1 MLFFLS
7 PNNLRNKI
15 KYTFKKM
22 CILLYFQY
30 KIYTANLRSIYTVK
44 PFFKILLASTL
55 FLLFAAAVFVGYLLN
70 NKRILTNFV
79 IEQINNNL
87 NAELQVKNS
96 DVTIFQNFP
105 NVSLDLIGVSLQT
118 KTENIL
124 TANHLYFGF
133 NIKDILNKNYHIQII
148 TIDSATINLKID
160 ENGKSNLDIVKS
172 SKEQESN
179 NTNFLIDLEKVKLK
193 RVNFN
198 FNDLQSNQNYKTQI
212 KEAEFDGSFKNTEF
226 KLNVY
231 ADAFVNQITSSNVNF
246 VKGKNVVLK
255 ANIAVNNN
263 KKTYAFKNAELKINE
278 LDLLLNGLITG
289 KQVGSEVQL
298 DFDSKKISIASLFS
312 LLPIKIPAEVL
323 AYESKGNV
331 FFKGTVNGLI
341 SPVSNPKILVDFGVS
356 NGSIHNKKLNIKLNN
371 VSMVGKFNN
380 GAKQDLTTSL
390 LVLNNIKAKLANDQ
404 INGDITIE
412 NLASPKLDL
421 ALAGTMNLE
430 NLFQLFPVKAIES
443 IKGNIGFDT
452 KIKANLAYKNTSN
465 IWKQAGNY
473 GKFNLLVN
481 NLKVKDFD
489 KKIDNLEANFALNG
503 ANLDI
508 EKCNVNL
515 NQSDVKISGSLNN
528 FLGYLFGN
536 NENLT
541 ANINYNSN
549 YVDMEHVIFMPET
562 KKSTTTE
569 SKYNLPQNIDLQINA
584 NIDKFKY
591 NNLIANNLSCK
602 IQVLPMQIII
612 NQAKLNALNGS
623 INFAAK
629 VLNSK
634 QGNYFI
640 ESKIDLKNI
649 NVTEA
654 FRQCNNF
661 GQTNITAQNL
671 KGTYNGSIDFAGVW
685 DEKLNCK
692 TDKIYAQI
700 KIQLLNGELI
710 NYKPLAALS
719 RFVSLTDLQNLK
731 FAELNN
737 TIEIKEQT
745 ITIPKM
751 LIENNAVNI
760 TLSGSQNFDNF
771 IDYDLKVNLSEVL
784 RKKLKAKDNEFG
796 EEDEK
801 KKGINLFINMRG
813 PIDNLKFVYNK
824 SAVKQNIKEKAKGEG
839 KSIIETLKKE
849 VGIIPNNNKNTDKPK
864 EKHNENDEL
873 EFEKD

>member
-1 MLFFLS
+1 MLQICVYI
-7 PNNLRNKI
+7 N
-15 KYTFKKM
+15 
-22 CILLYFQY
+22 
-30 KIYTANLRSIYTVK
+30 TVK
-44 PFFKILLASTL
+44 PFFKIILASTL
-55 FLLFAAAVFVGYLLN
+55 FLLFASAIFIGYLFN
-70 NKRILTNFV
+70 NKRVLTNFV

-105 NVSLDLIGVSLQT
+105 NVSLDLVGVSFQT
-118 KTENIL
+118 KTEKIL

-160 ENGKSNLDIVKS
+160 ENGKSNLDIVKGRN
-172 SKEQESN
+172 EQESN

-198 FNDLQSNQNYKTQI
+198 FNDFQSNQQYKTQI
-212 KEAEFDGSFKNTEF
+212 NEAEFDGSFKNTEF
-226 KLNVY
+226 KLNAY
-231 ADAFVNQITSSNVNF
+231 ADAFVNHITSSNVNF
-246 VKGKNVVLK
+246 VKDKSVVLK
-255 ANIAVNNN
+255 ANIAVNND
-263 KKTYAFKNAELKINE
+263 KKTYAFKNAELKVNE

-356 NGSIHNKKLNIKLNN
+356 NGSIHNKKLNIELNN
-371 VSMVGKFNN
+371 ISMVGKFNN

-452 KIKANLAYKNTSN
+452 KIKANLADKNTSN

-473 GKFNLLVN
+473 GKFSLLVN
-481 NLKVKDFD
+481 NLKIKDFD

-528 FLGYLFGN
+528 FLGYLFGD
-536 NENLT
+536 NENLV

-562 KKSTTTE
+562 KKINTTE
-569 SKYNLPQNIDLQINA
+569 SKYNLPQNIDLLINA

-591 NNLIANNLSCK
+591 NNFIANNLSCK
-602 IQVLPMQIII
+602 IQVLPTQIII

-634 QGNYFI
+634 QGNYFV

-654 FRQCNNF
+654 FKQCNNF

-671 KGTYNGSIDFAGVW
+671 KGIYNGTIDFAGIW

-719 RFVSLTDLQNLK
+719 KFVSLTDLQNLK

-737 TIEIKEQT
+737 TIEIREQT

-824 SAVKQNIKEKAKGEG
+824 TAVKQNIKEKAKVEG
-839 KSIIETLKKE
+839 KSIIEILKKE
-849 VGIIPNNNKNTDKPK
+849 VGITPNNTKTTDKPK
-864 EKHNENDEL
+864 EKQNDNDEL

>member
-1 MLFFLS
+1 MLQICVLI
-7 PNNLRNKI
+7 N
-15 KYTFKKM
+15 
-22 CILLYFQY
+22 
-30 KIYTANLRSIYTVK
+30 TVK

-55 FLLFAAAVFVGYLLN
+55 FLLFAAAVFVGYLFN

-105 NVSLDLIGVSLQT
+105 NVSLDLIGVSLQS

-124 TANHLYFGF
+124 TAKHLYFGF

-160 ENGKSNLDIVKS
+160 ENGKSNLDIVKGS
-172 SKEQESN
+172 NDQESK
-179 NTNFLIDLEKVKLK
+179 NTNFLIDLEKVKLN
-193 RVNFN
+193 RINFN
-198 FNDLQSNQNYKTQI
+198 FNDLQNNQQYKTQI
-212 KEAEFDGSFKNTEF
+212 NEAEFDGSFKNTEF
-226 KLNVY
+226 KLNAY
-231 ADAFVNQITSSNVNF
+231 ADAFVNHITSSNVNF
-246 VKGKNVVLK
+246 VKDKNVVLK
-255 ANIAVNNN
+255 ANIAVNND

-356 NGSIHNKKLNIKLNN
+356 NGSIHNKKLNIELNN
-371 VSMVGKFNN
+371 ISMVGKFNN

-452 KIKANLAYKNTSN
+452 KIKANLADKNNSN

-481 NLKVKDFD
+481 NLKIKDFD

-536 NENLT
+536 NENLV

-591 NNLIANNLSCK
+591 NNFIANNLTCK
-602 IQVLPMQIII
+602 IQVLPTQIII

-634 QGNYFI
+634 QGNYFV

-719 RFVSLTDLQNLK
+719 RFVSITDLQNLK

-737 TIEIKEQT
+737 TIEIREQT

-824 SAVKQNIKEKAKGEG
+824 SAVKQNIKEKAKVEG

-849 VGIIPNNNKNTDKPK
+849 VGIIPNNNKTTDKPK
-864 EKHNENDEL
+864 EKQNDNDEL

>member
-1 MLFFLS
+1 MLQICVYI
-7 PNNLRNKI
+7 N
-15 KYTFKKM
+15 
-22 CILLYFQY
+22 
-30 KIYTANLRSIYTVK
+30 TVK
-44 PFFKILLASTL
+44 PFFKIILASTL
-55 FLLFAAAVFVGYLLN
+55 FLLFAAAIFIGYLFN

-105 NVSLDLIGVSLQT
+105 NVSLDLVGVSLQT

-160 ENGKSNLDIVKS
+160 ENGKSNLDIVKGRN
-172 SKEQESN
+172 EQESK

-198 FNDLQSNQNYKTQI
+198 FNDFQSNQQYKTQLN
-212 KEAEFDGSFKNTEF
+212 EAEFDGSFKNTEF

-231 ADAFVNQITSSNVNF
+231 ADAFVNHITSSNVNF
-246 VKGKNVVLK
+246 VKDKNVVLK
-255 ANIAVNNN
+255 ANIAVNND
-263 KKTYAFKNAELKINE
+263 KKTYAFKNAELKVNE

-356 NGSIHNKKLNIKLNN
+356 NGSIHNKKLNIELNN
-371 VSMVGKFNN
+371 ISMVGKFNN

-452 KIKANLAYKNTSN
+452 KIKANLADKNTSN

-481 NLKVKDFD
+481 NLKIKDFD
-489 KKIDNLEANFALNG
+489 KKIDHLEANFALNG

-528 FLGYLFGN
+528 FLGYLFGD
-536 NENLT
+536 NENLI

-562 KKSTTTE
+562 KKANTTE
-569 SKYNLPQNIDLQINA
+569 SKYNLPQNIDLLINA

-591 NNLIANNLSCK
+591 NNFIANNLSCK

-634 QGNYFI
+634 QGNYFV

-654 FRQCNNF
+654 FKQCNNF

-671 KGTYNGSIDFAGVW
+671 KGIYNGTIDFAGIW

-719 RFVSLTDLQNLK
+719 NFVSLNDLQNLK

-737 TIEIKEQT
+737 TIEIREQT

-824 SAVKQNIKEKAKGEG
+824 SAVKQNIKEKAKVEG
-839 KSIIETLKKE
+839 KTIIEILKKE
-849 VGIIPNNNKNTDKPK
+849 VGITPNNTKTTDKPK
-864 EKHNENDEL
+864 EKQNDNDEL

>member
-1 MLFFLS
+1 MLQ
-7 PNNLRNKI
+7 I
-15 KYTFKKM
+15 
-22 CILLYFQY
+22 CVLL
-30 KIYTANLRSIYTVK
+30 YTVK
-44 PFFKILLASTL
+44 PFFKILLAGIL
-55 FLLFAAAVFVGYLLN
+55 FLLFATAIFVGYLFN
-70 NKRILTNFV
+70 NKRVLTNFV

-96 DVTIFQNFP
+96 YVTIFQNFP
-105 NVSLDLIGVSLQT
+105 NVSLDLVGVSLQT

-160 ENGKSNLDIVKS
+160 ENGKSNLDIVKGS
-172 SKEQESN
+172 NEQESK
-179 NTNFLIDLEKVKLK
+179 NTNFLIDLEKVKIK
-193 RVNFN
+193 RVNFS
-198 FNDLQSNQNYKTQI
+198 FNDLQSNQQYKTQI
-212 KEAEFDGSFKNTEF
+212 NEAEFDGSFKNTEF
-226 KLNVY
+226 KLNAY
-231 ADAFVNQITSSNVNF
+231 ADAFINHITSSNVNF
-246 VKGKNVVLK
+246 VKDKNVILK
-255 ANIAVNNN
+255 ANIAVNND
-263 KKTYAFKNAELKINE
+263 KKTYAFKNAELKVNE

-356 NGSIHNKKLNIKLNN
+356 NGSIHNKKLNIELNN
-371 VSMVGKFNN
+371 ISMVGKFNN
-380 GAKQDLTTSL
+380 GVKQDLTTSL

-452 KIKANLAYKNTSN
+452 KIKANLADKNTSN

-481 NLKVKDFD
+481 NLKIKDFD

-528 FLGYLFGN
+528 FLGYLFGDI
-536 NENLT
+536 ENLI

-562 KKSTTTE
+562 KKANTSE
-569 SKYNLPQNIDLQINA
+569 SKYNLPQNIDLLINA

-591 NNLIANNLSCK
+591 NNFIANNLSCK
-602 IQVLPMQIII
+602 IQVLPTQIII

-634 QGNYFI
+634 QGNYFV

-654 FRQCNNF
+654 FKQCNNF

-671 KGTYNGSIDFAGVW
+671 KGIYNGSIDFAGVW

-719 RFVSLTDLQNLK
+719 KFVSLTDLQNLK

-737 TIEIKEQT
+737 TIEIREQT

-824 SAVKQNIKEKAKGEG
+824 TAVKQNIKEKAKVEG

-849 VGIIPNNNKNTDKPK
+849 VGIIPNNTKTTDKPK
-864 EKHNENDEL
+864 EKQNDNDEL

>member
-1 MLFFLS
+1 MLQICVYI
-7 PNNLRNKI
+7 N
-15 KYTFKKM
+15 
-22 CILLYFQY
+22 
-30 KIYTANLRSIYTVK
+30 TVK
-44 PFFKILLASTL
+44 PFFKIILASTL
-55 FLLFAAAVFVGYLLN
+55 FLLFAAAIFIGYLLN

-105 NVSLDLIGVSLQT
+105 NVSLDLVGVSLQT

-160 ENGKSNLDIVKS
+160 ENGKSNLDIVKGRN
-172 SKEQESN
+172 EQESK

-198 FNDLQSNQNYKTQI
+198 FNDFQSNQQYKTQLN
-212 KEAEFDGSFKNTEF
+212 EAEFDGSFKNTEF

-231 ADAFVNQITSSNVNF
+231 ADAFVNHITSSNVNF
-246 VKGKNVVLK
+246 VKDKNVVLK
-255 ANIAVNNN
+255 ANIAVNND
-263 KKTYAFKNAELKINE
+263 KKTYAFKNAELKVNE

-356 NGSIHNKKLNIKLNN
+356 NGSIHNKKLNIELNN
-371 VSMVGKFNN
+371 ISMVGKFNN

-452 KIKANLAYKNTSN
+452 KIKANLADKNTSN

-481 NLKVKDFD
+481 NLKIKDFD
-489 KKIDNLEANFALNG
+489 KKIDHLEANFALNG

-528 FLGYLFGN
+528 FLGYLFGD
-536 NENLT
+536 NENLI

-562 KKSTTTE
+562 KKANTTE
-569 SKYNLPQNIDLQINA
+569 SKYNLPQNIDLLINA

-591 NNLIANNLSCK
+591 NNFIANNLSCK

-634 QGNYFI
+634 QGNYFV

-654 FRQCNNF
+654 FKQCNNF

-671 KGTYNGSIDFAGVW
+671 KGIYNGTIDFAGIW

-719 RFVSLTDLQNLK
+719 KFVSLNDLQNLK

-737 TIEIKEQT
+737 TIEIREQT

-796 EEDEK
+796 DEDEK

-824 SAVKQNIKEKAKGEG
+824 SAVKQNIKEKAKVEG
-839 KSIIETLKKE
+839 KSIIEILKKE
-849 VGIIPNNNKNTDKPK
+849 VGITPNNTKTTNKPK
-864 EKHNENDEL
+864 EKQNDNDEL

>member
-1 MLFFLS
+1 
-7 PNNLRNKI
+7 
-15 KYTFKKM
+15 M

-30 KIYTANLRSIYTVK
+30 KIYAANLRSIYTVK
-44 PFFKILLASTL
+44 PFFKILLASIL
-55 FLLFAAAVFVGYLLN
+55 LLFFAVAIFVGYLFN
-70 NKRILTNFV
+70 NKRVLTNFV

-87 NAELQVKNS
+87 SAELQVKNS

-105 NVSLDLIGVSLQT
+105 NVSLDLVGVSLQT
-118 KTENIL
+118 KTEKIL

-226 KLNVY
+226 KLNAY
-231 ADAFVNQITSSNVNF
+231 ADAFVNHITSSNVNF
-246 VKGKNVVLK
+246 VKDKSVVLK

-289 KQVGSEVQL
+289 KQVGSEVEL
-298 DFDSKKISIASLFS
+298 DFDSKKISITSLFS
-312 LLPIKIPAEVL
+312 LLPIKIPAEIL

-341 SPVSNPKILVDFGVS
+341 SPVSNPKIVVDFGVS
-356 NGSIHNKKLNIKLNN
+356 NGSIHNKKLNIELNN
-371 VSMVGKFNN
+371 ISMVGKFNN

-430 NLFQLFPVKAIES
+430 NLFQFFPAKAIES

-452 KIKANLAYKNTSN
+452 KIKANLADKNTSN

-481 NLKVKDFD
+481 SLKIKDFD
-489 KKIDNLEANFALNG
+489 KNIYNLEANFALNG

-508 EKCNVNL
+508 EKCNINL

-528 FLGYLFGN
+528 FLGYLFGD
-536 NENLT
+536 NENLV

-562 KKSTTTE
+562 KKANTTE
-569 SKYNLPQNIDLQINA
+569 SKYNLPQNIDLLINA

-591 NNLIANNLSCK
+591 NNFIANNLSCK
-602 IQVLPMQIII
+602 IQVLPTQIII

-634 QGNYFI
+634 QGNYFV

-654 FRQCNNF
+654 FKQCNNF

-719 RFVSLTDLQNLK
+719 KFVSLADLQNLK

-737 TIEIKEQT
+737 TIEIREQT
-745 ITIPKM
+745 ITIPRM

-824 SAVKQNIKEKAKGEG
+824 TAVKQNIKEKAKVEG
-839 KSIIETLKKE
+839 KSIIETLKKDM
-849 VGIIPNNNKNTDKPK
+849 GITPNNPKNSDKPK
-864 EKHNENDEL
+864 EKQNDNDEL

>member
-1 MLFFLS
+1 M
-7 PNNLRNKI
+7 
-15 KYTFKKM
+15 
-22 CILLYFQY
+22 
-30 KIYTANLRSIYTVK
+30 K
-44 PFFKILLASTL
+44 PFFKILLASIL
-55 FLLFAAAVFVGYLLN
+55 LLLFTAAVLVGYLLN

-79 IEQINNNL
+79 IEQINQNL
-87 NAELQVKNS
+87 NAELKVKSS
-96 DVTIFQNFP
+96 DVTIFQHFP
-105 NVSLDLIGVSLQT
+105 NVSLDLVGVSLQT
-118 KTENIL
+118 KTDNIL

-148 TIDSATINLKID
+148 TLDSATINLKID
-160 ENGKSNLDIVKS
+160 ENGKSSLDIVKGS
-172 SKEQESN
+172 NETESK

-193 RVNFN
+193 RINFN
-198 FNDLQSNQNYKTQI
+198 FNDLLSNQQYQAQI
-212 KEAEFDGSFKNTEF
+212 NEAEFDGSFKNTEF
-226 KLNVY
+226 ELNAY
-231 ADAFVNQITSSNVNF
+231 ADAFVNKISSSNVNF
-246 VKGKNVVLK
+246 VKDKSVVLK
-255 ANIAVNNN
+255 ANIAVNNT
-263 KKTYAFKNAELKINE
+263 KKTYAFKNTELKVNE
-278 LDLLLNGLITG
+278 LNLLLNGLITG
-289 KQVGSEVQL
+289 KQVGSEIQM

-312 LLPIKIPAEVL
+312 LLPIKIPTEVL

-331 FFKGTVNGLI
+331 FFKGSINGLM
-341 SPVSNPKILVDFGVS
+341 SPITNPKVLVNFGVS
-356 NGSIHNKKLNIKLNN
+356 NGSIHNQKLNIELNN
-371 VSMVGKFNN
+371 ISMIGKFDN
-380 GAKQDLTTSL
+380 GSKQNLATST
-390 LVLNNIKAKLANDQ
+390 LVMNNIKAKLANDQ
-404 INGDITIE
+404 INGDVTLE
-412 NLASPKLDL
+412 NLLAPKLNL

-443 IKGNIGFDT
+443 INGSVNFET
-452 KIKANLAYKNTSN
+452 KIKADLADKNTNN
-465 IWKQAGNY
+465 IWKQAGNF

-481 NLKVKDFD
+481 NLKIKDFD
-489 KKIDNLEANFALNG
+489 KKVDHLEANFALNG
-503 ANLDI
+503 ADLAI

-536 NENLT
+536 NENLA
-541 ANINYNSN
+541 ANINYNSS

-562 KKSTTTE
+562 KKENNAE
-569 SKYNLPQNIDLQINA
+569 SKYNLPQNIDLQIHA

-591 NNLIANNLSCK
+591 NQFIASNLSCK

-634 QGNYFI
+634 QGNYFV

-649 NVTEA
+649 NITEA
-654 FRQCNNF
+654 FKQCNNF
-661 GQTNITAQNL
+661 GQNNITAQNL
-671 KGTYNGSIDFAGVW
+671 KGTYNGVIDFAGVW

-692 TDKIYAQI
+692 TDKIYAKI
-700 KIQLLNGELI
+700 KVQLLNGELI
-710 NYKPLAALS
+710 NYKPLTALS
-719 RFVSLTDLQNLK
+719 KFVSLNDLRNLK

-737 TIEIKEQT
+737 TIEISQQT
-745 ITIPKM
+745 ISIPKM

-771 IDYDLKVNLSEVL
+771 IDYDLIVNLSEIL

-824 SAVKQNIKEKAKGEG
+824 TAVKQNIKEKAKAEG
-839 KSIIETLKKE
+839 KSIIDVLKKE
-849 VGIIPNNNKNTDKPK
+849 VGITPNNNKPLDKPK
-864 EKHNENDEL
+864 EKQNDNDEL

>member
-1 MLFFLS
+1 MLQICVLI
-7 PNNLRNKI
+7 N
-15 KYTFKKM
+15 
-22 CILLYFQY
+22 
-30 KIYTANLRSIYTVK
+30 TVK

-55 FLLFAAAVFVGYLLN
+55 FLLFAAAVFVGYLFN
-70 NKRILTNFV
+70 NKCILTNFV

-105 NVSLDLIGVSLQT
+105 NVSLDLIGVSLQS

-160 ENGKSNLDIVKS
+160 ENGKSNLDIVKGS
-172 SKEQESN
+172 NEQESK

-193 RVNFN
+193 SVSLN
-198 FNDLQSNQNYKTQI
+198 FNDLQSNQQYKTQI
-212 KEAEFDGSFKNTEF
+212 NEAEFDGSFKNTEF
-226 KLNVY
+226 KLNAY
-231 ADAFVNQITSSNVNF
+231 ADAFVNHITSSNVNF
-246 VKGKNVVLK
+246 VKDKNVVLK
-255 ANIAVNNN
+255 ANIAVNND

-331 FFKGTVNGLI
+331 FFKGTINGLI

-356 NGSIHNKKLNIKLNN
+356 NGSIHNKKLNIELNN
-371 VSMVGKFNN
+371 ISMVGKFNN

-390 LVLNNIKAKLANDQ
+390 LVLNNIKAKLVNDQ

-452 KIKANLAYKNTSN
+452 KIKANLADKNTSN

-481 NLKVKDFD
+481 NLKIKDFD
-489 KKIDNLEANFALNG
+489 KKIDDLEANFALNG

-536 NENLT
+536 NENLV

-591 NNLIANNLSCK
+591 NNFIANNLSCK

-623 INFAAK
+623 VNFAAK

-634 QGNYFI
+634 QGNYFV

-661 GQTNITAQNL
+661 GQTNITTQNL

-719 RFVSLTDLQNLK
+719 KFVSLTDLQNLK

-737 TIEIKEQT
+737 TIEIREQT

-801 KKGINLFINMRG
+801 KKGINLFINMHG

-824 SAVKQNIKEKAKGEG
+824 SAVKQNIKEKAKVEG

-849 VGIIPNNNKNTDKPK
+849 VGIIPNNNKTTDKPK
-864 EKHNENDEL
+864 EKQNDNDEL

>member
-1 MLFFLS
+1 
-7 PNNLRNKI
+7 
-15 KYTFKKM
+15 
-22 CILLYFQY
+22 
-30 KIYTANLRSIYTVK
+30 VK

-212 KEAEFDGSFKNTEF
+212 KEAEFDGRFKNTEF

-246 VKGKNVVLK
+246 VKDKNVVLK

-298 DFDSKKISIASLFS
+298 DFDSKKISIATLFS

-341 SPVSNPKILVDFGVS
+341 SPVSNPKIVFDFGVS
-356 NGSIHNKKLNIKLNN
+356 NGSINNKKLNIELNN
-371 VSMVGKFNN
+371 ISMVGKFNN

-412 NLASPKLDL
+412 NLASAKLDL

-430 NLFQLFPVKAIES
+430 NLFQLFPIKAIES

-452 KIKANLAYKNTSN
+452 KIKANLADKNTSN

-591 NNLIANNLSCK
+591 NNFIANNLSCK

-649 NVTEA
+649 NVTDA

-661 GQTNITAQNL
+661 GQTNITSQNL
-671 KGTYNGSIDFAGVW
+671 KGTYNGTIDFAGVW

-737 TIEIKEQT
+737 VIEIREQT

-760 TLSGSQNFDNF
+760 TLNGSQNFDNF

-824 SAVKQNIKEKAKGEG
+824 SAVKQNIKEKAKVEG

-849 VGIIPNNNKNTDKPK
+849 VGIIPNNTKNTDKPK
-864 EKHNENDEL
+864 EKQNDNDEL

>member
-1 MLFFLS
+1 MLQICVLI
-7 PNNLRNKI
+7 N
-15 KYTFKKM
+15 
-22 CILLYFQY
+22 
-30 KIYTANLRSIYTVK
+30 TVK

-96 DVTIFQNFP
+96 DVTILQNFP
-105 NVSLDLIGVSLQT
+105 NVSLDLVGVSLQT
-118 KTENIL
+118 KTEKIL

-133 NIKDILNKNYHIQII
+133 NIKDIFNKNYHIQKI

-212 KEAEFDGSFKNTEF
+212 KEAEFDGRFKNTEF

-231 ADAFVNQITSSNVNF
+231 ADAFVNQITSSNLNF
-246 VKGKNVVLK
+246 VKDKNVVLK

-263 KKTYAFKNAELKINE
+263 KKTYAFNNAELKINE

-341 SPVSNPKILVDFGVS
+341 SPVSNAKILVDFGVS
-356 NGSIHNKKLNIKLNN
+356 NGSIHNKKLNIEINN
-371 VSMVGKFNN
+371 ISMVGKFNN

-430 NLFQLFPVKAIES
+430 NLFQLFPVKAIER

-452 KIKANLAYKNTSN
+452 KIKANLADKNTSN

-481 NLKVKDFD
+481 NLKIKDFD

-536 NENLT
+536 KENLV
-541 ANINYNSN
+541 AKINYNSN

-562 KKSTTTE
+562 KTTTTTE

-591 NNLIANNLSCK
+591 NNFIANNLSCK
-602 IQVLPMQIII
+602 IQVLPTQIII
-612 NQAKLNALNGS
+612 NQVKLNALNGS

-634 QGNYFI
+634 QGNYFV

-737 TIEIKEQT
+737 TIEIREQT

-824 SAVKQNIKEKAKGEG
+824 SAVKQNIKEKAKVEG

-849 VGIIPNNNKNTDKPK
+849 VGIIPNNTKNTDKPK
-864 EKHNENDEL
+864 EKQNDNDEL

>member
-1 MLFFLS
+1 MLQICVLI
-7 PNNLRNKI
+7 N
-15 KYTFKKM
+15 
-22 CILLYFQY
+22 
-30 KIYTANLRSIYTVK
+30 TVK

-55 FLLFAAAVFVGYLLN
+55 FLLFAAAVFVGYLFN

-160 ENGKSNLDIVKS
+160 ENGKSNLDIVKGS
-172 SKEQESN
+172 NEQESK

-193 RVNFN
+193 SVSLN
-198 FNDLQSNQNYKTQI
+198 FNDLQSNQQYKTQI
-212 KEAEFDGSFKNTEF
+212 NEAEFDGSFKNTEF
-226 KLNVY
+226 KLNAY
-231 ADAFVNQITSSNVNF
+231 ADAFVNHITSSNVNF
-246 VKGKNVVLK
+246 VKNKNVVLK
-255 ANIAVNNN
+255 ANIAVNND

-356 NGSIHNKKLNIKLNN
+356 NGSIHNKKLNIELNN
-371 VSMVGKFNN
+371 ISMIGKFNN
-380 GAKQDLTTSL
+380 GQKQDLTTSL

-452 KIKANLAYKNTSN
+452 KIKANLADKNTSN

-481 NLKVKDFD
+481 NLKIKDFD

-536 NENLT
+536 KENLV

-562 KKSTTTE
+562 KKANTTE

-591 NNLIANNLSCK
+591 NNFIANNLSCK
-602 IQVLPMQIII
+602 IQVLPTQIII

-634 QGNYFI
+634 QGNYFV

-671 KGTYNGSIDFAGVW
+671 KGTYNGTIDFAGVW

-737 TIEIKEQT
+737 TIEIREQT

-824 SAVKQNIKEKAKGEG
+824 SAVKQNIKEKAKVEG

-849 VGIIPNNNKNTDKPK
+849 VGIIPNNNKTTEKPK
-864 EKHNENDEL
+864 EKQNDNDEL

>member
-1 MLFFLS
+1 M
-7 PNNLRNKI
+7 
-15 KYTFKKM
+15 
-22 CILLYFQY
+22 
-30 KIYTANLRSIYTVK
+30 K
-44 PFFKILLASTL
+44 PFFKILLASIL
-55 FLLFAAAVFVGYLLN
+55 FLLFAAAVFVGYLFN

-79 IEQINNNL
+79 IEHINNNL

-148 TIDSATINLKID
+148 TIDSATINLRID
-160 ENGKSNLDIVKS
+160 ENGKSNLDIVKGGN
-172 SKEQESN
+172 EQESK

-193 RVNFN
+193 LVNFN
-198 FNDLQSNQNYKTQI
+198 FNDLQSNQQYKTQI
-212 KEAEFDGSFKNTEF
+212 NEAEFDGSFKNTEF
-226 KLNVY
+226 KLNAY
-231 ADAFVNQITSSNVNF
+231 ANAFVNHITSSNVNF
-246 VKGKNVVLK
+246 VKDKNVVLK
-255 ANIAVNNN
+255 ANIAVNND

-323 AYESKGNV
+323 EYESKGNV

-356 NGSIHNKKLNIKLNN
+356 NGSIHNKKLNIELNN
-371 VSMVGKFNN
+371 ISMVGKFNN

-412 NLASPKLDL
+412 NLASPKLNL

-443 IKGNIGFDT
+443 ITGNIGFDT
-452 KIKANLAYKNTSN
+452 KIKANLADKNTSN

-481 NLKVKDFD
+481 NLKIKDFD

-508 EKCNVNL
+508 EKCNINL

-536 NENLT
+536 NENLV

-562 KKSTTTE
+562 KKTNNAE
-569 SKYNLPQNIDLQINA
+569 SNYNLPQNIDLQINA

-591 NNLIANNLSCK
+591 NNFIANNLSCK

-612 NQAKLNALNGS
+612 NQAKLNALQGT

-634 QGNYFI
+634 QGNYFV

-661 GQTNITAQNL
+661 GQTNITTQNL
-671 KGTYNGSIDFAGVW
+671 KGTYNGTIDFAGVW

-719 RFVSLTDLQNLK
+719 KFVSLTDLQNLK

-737 TIEIKEQT
+737 TIEIKEKT

-824 SAVKQNIKEKAKGEG
+824 TAVKQNIKEKAKVEG

-849 VGIIPNNNKNTDKPK
+849 VGIIPNNTNPTNKPK
-864 EKHNENDEL
+864 EKQNDNDEL

>member
-1 MLFFLS
+1 M
-7 PNNLRNKI
+7 
-15 KYTFKKM
+15 
-22 CILLYFQY
+22 
-30 KIYTANLRSIYTVK
+30 K
-44 PFFKILLASTL
+44 PFFKILLAGIL
-55 FLLFAAAVFVGYLLN
+55 FLLFATAIFVGYLFN
-70 NKRILTNFV
+70 NKRVLTNFV

-96 DVTIFQNFP
+96 YVTIFQNFP
-105 NVSLDLIGVSLQT
+105 NVSLDLVGVSLQT

-160 ENGKSNLDIVKS
+160 ENGKSNLDIVKGS
-172 SKEQESN
+172 NEQESK
-179 NTNFLIDLEKVKLK
+179 NTNFLIDLEKVKIK
-193 RVNFN
+193 RVNFS
-198 FNDLQSNQNYKTQI
+198 FNDLQSNQQYKTQI
-212 KEAEFDGSFKNTEF
+212 NEAEFDGSFKNTEF
-226 KLNVY
+226 KLNAY
-231 ADAFVNQITSSNVNF
+231 ADAFINHITSSNVNF
-246 VKGKNVVLK
+246 VKDKNVILK
-255 ANIAVNNN
+255 ANIAVNND
-263 KKTYAFKNAELKINE
+263 KKTYAFKNAELKVNE

-356 NGSIHNKKLNIKLNN
+356 NGSIHNKKLNIELNN
-371 VSMVGKFNN
+371 ISMVGKFNN
-380 GAKQDLTTSL
+380 GVKQDLTTSL

-452 KIKANLAYKNTSN
+452 KIKANLADKNTSN

-481 NLKVKDFD
+481 NLKIKDFD

-528 FLGYLFGN
+528 FLGYLFGDI
-536 NENLT
+536 ENLI

-562 KKSTTTE
+562 KKANTSE
-569 SKYNLPQNIDLQINA
+569 SKYNLPQNIDLLINA

-591 NNLIANNLSCK
+591 NNFIANNLSCK
-602 IQVLPMQIII
+602 IQVLPTQIII

-634 QGNYFI
+634 QGNYFV

-654 FRQCNNF
+654 FKQCNNF

-671 KGTYNGSIDFAGVW
+671 KGIYNGSIDFAGVW

-719 RFVSLTDLQNLK
+719 KFVSLTDLQNLK

-737 TIEIKEQT
+737 TIEIREQT

-824 SAVKQNIKEKAKGEG
+824 TAVKQNIKEKAKVEG

-849 VGIIPNNNKNTDKPK
+849 VGIIPNNTKTTDKPK
-864 EKHNENDEL
+864 EKQNDNDEL

>member
-1 MLFFLS
+1 MLQICVYI
-7 PNNLRNKI
+7 N
-15 KYTFKKM
+15 
-22 CILLYFQY
+22 
-30 KIYTANLRSIYTVK
+30 TVK
-44 PFFKILLASTL
+44 PFFKIILASTL
-55 FLLFAAAVFVGYLLN
+55 FLLFAAAIFIGYLFN
-70 NKRILTNFV
+70 NKRVLTNFV

-105 NVSLDLIGVSLQT
+105 NVSLDLVGVSLQT

-160 ENGKSNLDIVKS
+160 ENGKSNLDIVKGRN
-172 SKEQESN
+172 EQESN

-198 FNDLQSNQNYKTQI
+198 FNDFQSNQQYKTQI
-212 KEAEFDGSFKNTEF
+212 NEAEFDGSFKNTEF

-231 ADAFVNQITSSNVNF
+231 ADAFVNHITSSNVNF
-246 VKGKNVVLK
+246 VKDKNVVLK
-255 ANIAVNNN
+255 ANIAVNND

-356 NGSIHNKKLNIKLNN
+356 NGSIHNKKLNIELNN
-371 VSMVGKFNN
+371 ISMVGKFNN

-452 KIKANLAYKNTSN
+452 KIKANLADKNTST

-481 NLKVKDFD
+481 NLKIKDFD

-528 FLGYLFGN
+528 FLGYLFGD
-536 NENLT
+536 NENLI

-549 YVDMEHVIFMPET
+549 YVDMEHVIFIPET
-562 KKSTTTE
+562 KKANTTE
-569 SKYNLPQNIDLQINA
+569 SKYNLPQNIDLLINA

-591 NNLIANNLSCK
+591 NNFIANNLSCK

-623 INFAAK
+623 INFATK

-634 QGNYFI
+634 QGNYFV

-654 FRQCNNF
+654 FKQCNNF

-671 KGTYNGSIDFAGVW
+671 KGIYNGTIDFAGIW

-719 RFVSLTDLQNLK
+719 KFVSLTDLQNLK

-737 TIEIKEQT
+737 TIEIREQT

-824 SAVKQNIKEKAKGEG
+824 SAVKQNIKEKAKVEG
-839 KSIIETLKKE
+839 KSIIEILKKE
-849 VGIIPNNNKNTDKPK
+849 VGITPNNTKTTDKPK
-864 EKHNENDEL
+864 EKQNDNDEL

>member
-1 MLFFLS
+1 MLQICVLI
-7 PNNLRNKI
+7 N
-15 KYTFKKM
+15 
-22 CILLYFQY
+22 
-30 KIYTANLRSIYTVK
+30 TVK

-96 DVTIFQNFP
+96 DVTIFKNFP

-212 KEAEFDGSFKNTEF
+212 KEAEFDGRFKNTEF

-246 VKGKNVVLK
+246 VKDKNVVLK

-298 DFDSKKISIASLFS
+298 DFDSKKISIATLFS

-341 SPVSNPKILVDFGVS
+341 SPVSNPKIVFDFGVS
-356 NGSIHNKKLNIKLNN
+356 NGSINNKKLNIELNN
-371 VSMVGKFNN
+371 ISMVGKFNN

-421 ALAGTMNLE
+421 ALAGNMNLE

-452 KIKANLAYKNTSN
+452 KIKANLADKNTSN

-481 NLKVKDFD
+481 NLKAKDFD

-541 ANINYNSN
+541 AKINYNSN

-562 KKSTTTE
+562 QKANTNE
-569 SKYNLPQNIDLQINA
+569 SKYNLPKNIDLQINA

-591 NNLIANNLSCK
+591 NNFIANNLSCK
-602 IQVLPMQIII
+602 IQVLPTQIII

-623 INFAAK
+623 INFASK

-692 TDKIYAQI
+692 TDKIYVQI

-824 SAVKQNIKEKAKGEG
+824 SAVKQNIKEKAKVEG

-849 VGIIPNNNKNTDKPK
+849 VGIIPNNTKNTDKPK
-864 EKHNENDEL
+864 EKQNDNDEL

>member
-1 MLFFLS
+1 MLQICVYI
-7 PNNLRNKI
+7 N
-15 KYTFKKM
+15 
-22 CILLYFQY
+22 
-30 KIYTANLRSIYTVK
+30 TVK
-44 PFFKILLASTL
+44 PFFKIILASTL
-55 FLLFAAAVFVGYLLN
+55 FLLFAAAIFIGYLFN
-70 NKRILTNFV
+70 NKRVLTNFV

-105 NVSLDLIGVSLQT
+105 NVSLDLVGVSLQT

-160 ENGKSNLDIVKS
+160 ENGKSNLDIVKGS
-172 SKEQESN
+172 NEQESN

-198 FNDLQSNQNYKTQI
+198 FNDFQSNQQYKTQI
-212 KEAEFDGSFKNTEF
+212 NEAEFDGSFKNTEF

-231 ADAFVNQITSSNVNF
+231 ADAFVNHITSSNVNF
-246 VKGKNVVLK
+246 VKDKNVVLK
-255 ANIAVNNN
+255 ANIAVNND
-263 KKTYAFKNAELKINE
+263 KKTYAFKNAELKVNE

-356 NGSIHNKKLNIKLNN
+356 NGSIHNKKLNIELNN
-371 VSMVGKFNN
+371 ISMVGKFNN

-452 KIKANLAYKNTSN
+452 KIKANLADKNTSN

-481 NLKVKDFD
+481 NLKIKDFD

-528 FLGYLFGN
+528 FLGYLFGD
-536 NENLT
+536 NENLI

-562 KKSTTTE
+562 KKTNTTE
-569 SKYNLPQNIDLQINA
+569 SKYNLPQNIDLQISA

-591 NNLIANNLSCK
+591 NNFIANNLSCK

-634 QGNYFI
+634 QGNYFV

-654 FRQCNNF
+654 FKQCNNF

-671 KGTYNGSIDFAGVW
+671 KGIYNGTIDFAGIW

-719 RFVSLTDLQNLK
+719 KFVSLTDLQNLK

-737 TIEIKEQT
+737 TIEIREQT

-824 SAVKQNIKEKAKGEG
+824 SAVKQNIKEKAKVEG
-839 KSIIETLKKE
+839 KSIIEILKKE
-849 VGIIPNNNKNTDKPK
+849 VGITPNNTKTTDKPK
-864 EKHNENDEL
+864 EKQNDNDEL